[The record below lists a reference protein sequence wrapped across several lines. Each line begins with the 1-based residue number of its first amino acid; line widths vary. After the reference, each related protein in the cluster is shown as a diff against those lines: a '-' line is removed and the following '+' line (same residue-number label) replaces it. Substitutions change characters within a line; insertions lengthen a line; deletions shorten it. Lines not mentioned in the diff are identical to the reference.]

1 MECYKDEIARLNE
14 RGGYVTADVI
24 NVSPATPGLD
34 AMLQKFS
41 PEHTH
46 SEDEV
51 RFVVHGR
58 GVFHINPVE
67 GPVFAIEME
76 SGDLINVP
84 AGTRHWF
91 NLCDEKTIVTIRLF
105 QDTTGWTP
113 HYLEKSKHLNYQPL
127 CLGPKPTVCAGGSRN
142 KQVSIYKAD
151 DQAHTAPLVITKAR
165 CILIDV
171 EGTTSSIS
179 FVYDVLFPFA
189 RTELRDYL
197 RLHWHSASVQK
208 ALDYL
213 ASELGFSDTA
223 DWLNSRRNSTDRL
236 K

>member
-1 MECYKDEIARLNE
+1 MAVLTVPDQNLRIDDVNEIAAFMEKQGLWYERWDLSKLPPIEASQETILDCYKDEIVRLNE

-58 GVFHINPVE
+58 GVFHINPDG
-67 GPVFAIEME
+67 GPIFAIEME

-91 NLCDEKTIVTIRLF
+91 NLCAEKTIVTIRLF

-113 HYLEKSKHLNYQPL
+113 HYLEKSKHLDYQPL
-127 CLGPKPTVCAGGSRN
+127 CLGPKPLFMQTEAGTN
-142 KQVSIYKAD
+142 K
-151 DQAHTAPLVITKAR
+151 
-165 CILIDV
+165 
-171 EGTTSSIS
+171 
-179 FVYDVLFPFA
+179 
-189 RTELRDYL
+189 
-197 RLHWHSASVQK
+197 
-208 ALDYL
+208 
-213 ASELGFSDTA
+213 
-223 DWLNSRRNSTDRL
+223 
-236 K
+236 

>member
-1 MECYKDEIARLNE
+1 MAVLTVPDQNLRIEDAYEIASFMEKNGLWYERWDLAKLPPIDASQQTILDCYNDEIARLNE

-24 NVSPATPGLD
+24 NVNPATPGLD

-58 GVFHINPVE
+58 GIFHINPVNA
-67 GPVFAIEME
+67 PVFAIEMV

-105 QDTTGWTP
+105 QDTTGWAP
-113 HYLEKSKHLNYQPL
+113 HYVENSKHLDYQPL
-127 CLGPKPTVCAGGSRN
+127 CLGPKP
-142 KQVSIYKAD
+142 
-151 DQAHTAPLVITKAR
+151 
-165 CILIDV
+165 LI
-171 EGTTSSIS
+171 
-179 FVYDVLFPFA
+179 A
-189 RTELRDYL
+189 QTEATR
-197 RLHWHSASVQK
+197 SK
-208 ALDYL
+208 
-213 ASELGFSDTA
+213 
-223 DWLNSRRNSTDRL
+223 
-236 K
+236 